1 MDGEMYRKEEQEH
14 KVIPSFSSFN
24 FLYFFNFFFAV
35 KKIRLF
41 ALVLLLTA
49 VSYMAFSQDAAEPTE
64 PASETELAAES
75 ETGTDT
81 EPEEP
86 VISEERQNE
95 IDMMEMELKI
105 SNLVELAEWCRDLGL
120 SEAGTR
126 DELTARLR
134 TALELPGPKPEE
146 DGAQV
151 IVIESARTTEY
162 FSIEEVDEDYAR
174 LSGGVVV
181 TLKDKTATHKISAW
195 EMLYN
200 RTRNILTATGGV
212 EYLKEDG
219 DTRETFRG
227 NSITIN
233 LDTWAGMFVDSVS
246 EKSIAGGDTA
256 YRFTGAVISQ
266 NGEEVS
272 VLRKATITNA
282 KTDEPYWN
290 LTASRLWLL
299 PGTDWALFN
308 GVLKVGEIPVLWV
321 PVFFWPADEFI
332 FHPVVGTRTR
342 EGAFFQTTTYIW
354 GKAKA
359 DPEKESSISKIMGS
373 GADMEK
379 ERQGLFLRTTGRKSL
394 SSDAKRWSISFD
406 GYSNLGFYLGTD
418 LALPAKDHFGG
429 INLTFGMGFSRN
441 VYPVGSE
448 YSPYIGP
455 EDGNILDRDWNTSR
469 LPLLSTDLP
478 FRYRFKVD
486 GSYSAPFASFRWNFP
501 LYSDPN
507 IDRDFFLNRSE
518 TFDWFTLI
526 KNDTEEEE
534 TLSTE
539 TLGSYS
545 WTVSADSTVPVK
557 KVSPYISSLSLS
569 NFSTTLEFASKQTTI
584 SPEMLQEDLRVRDH
598 LLYPDYYFY
607 YPNKWTAYSL
617 SGSIAGTPLT
627 LGNRDTA
634 AAVEEESV
642 ILNEFGLPRS
652 PWETVE
658 ETADATTSPSTDL
671 SPPLLSQTFNPIN
684 DNGLRF
690 TIDYRLAPSS
700 ATEMNFRTAA
710 FDRRENIDFTDIQKT
725 QTRIRTD
732 GTTTFT
738 LTEPNNGLFSTSFA
752 VTGYAEWQK
761 SKLIPEDEDNPTATE
776 KTAEETENANDY
788 KATQFSSV
796 YGFNTSVKP
805 LYWNDIFGTSTV
817 THTLEGKFLRWEFDP
832 ATYNPSQNIDEPTW
846 DFIKGEWTR
855 EDISSHNVGTNLNAS
870 VFEKIQTLSLSSA
883 LPPLFKN
890 YTYSLTLRAW
900 ISETSVSGS
909 YREIVRPGQSATLED
924 PETDMKIQPHTF
936 TETLT
941 FGINKSLRQ
950 SVVYDP
956 DPEHEYFTSA
966 VTTLTLGV
974 LNAQYTA
981 SRVTQWQYDAVSG
994 WTQPDAEDQ
1003 EFVPVS
1009 FTLGYNPTI
1018 KQDSIF
1024 KNMLSY
1030 NIGLTSSLS
1039 LDLLRY
1045 NFSRFT
1051 LGLNANVTVTRF
1063 LDVSLSFLSENASIY
1078 RYLQDIPGFQIEGA
1092 PRVGGEANIF
1102 KDLAD
1107 SFNFFDM
1114 EKRRGSG
1121 FKMKSLNLSL
1131 VHHLGDWDATL
1142 DVKLTPYLDET
1153 VTTNRQYLFNT
1164 EIAFTVRWIP
1174 ISEIK
1179 TEITY
1184 NEKTDRFTQK

>member
-1 MDGEMYRKEEQEH
+1 LRQ
-14 KVIPSFSSFN
+14 
-24 FLYFFNFFFAV
+24 FLFDFAV
-35 KKIRLF
+35 KKSRLL
-41 ALVLLLTA
+41 ALVILLLTA
-49 VSYMAFSQDAAEPTE
+49 VPHIAFAQESAAPEPAEPV
-64 PASETELAAES
+64 AES
-75 ETGTDT
+75 ETGMDA

-86 VISEERQNE
+86 AISEERQNE
-95 IDMMEMELKI
+95 IDLLELELKI
-105 SNLVELAEWCRDLGL
+105 SNLAELAEWCRDLGL

-126 DELTARLR
+126 DELIARLR
-134 TALELPGPKPEE
+134 TALELPKPAPEE

-174 LSGGVVV
+174 LSGGVII

-200 RTRNILTATGGV
+200 RTRNILTASGGV

-227 NSITIN
+227 DSITIN
-233 LDTWAGMFVDSVS
+233 LDTWAGMFIDSVS

-256 YRFTGAVISQ
+256 YRFTGAVIAQ
-266 NGEEVS
+266 NGEDVN
-272 VLRKATITNA
+272 VLRNAKITNA
-282 KTDEPYWN
+282 KTDEPYWS

-299 PGTDWALFN
+299 PGTDWALLS
-308 GVLKVGEIPVLWV
+308 GVLKVGEIPVLWI
-321 PVFFWPADEFI
+321 PAFFWPADEFL

-406 GYSNLGFYLGTD
+406 GYANLGFYLGTD
-418 LALPAKDHFGG
+418 LALPSKDHFGAM
-429 INLTFGMGFSRN
+429 NLTAGLGISRN
-441 VYPVGSE
+441 VYPVGGGFN
-448 YSPYIGP
+448 PYIGT
-455 EDGNILDRDWNTSR
+455 DGTVLDRDWNTSR
-469 LPLLSTDLP
+469 LPLLPADLP
-478 FRYRFKVD
+478 FRYRFKID
-486 GSYSAPFASFRWNFP
+486 GSYSAPFASFKWNFP

-507 IDRDFFLNRSE
+507 IDRDFYLNRSE
-518 TFDWFTLI
+518 TFDWFSLI
-526 KNDTEEEE
+526 KGDTEEEE
-534 TLSTE
+534 ALSTA

-545 WTVSADSTVPVK
+545 WTVSANSTVPVK
-557 KVSPYISSLSLS
+557 RVSPYISSLSLS
-569 NFSTTLEFASKQTTI
+569 NLSTTLEFTSKQTGATALNEI
-584 SPEMLQEDLRVRDH
+584 LLEDPKARDH
-598 LLYPDYYFY
+598 LLYPNYPFY

-617 SGSIAGTPLT
+617 NGSVAGTPLT
-627 LGNRDTA
+627 LGNRNTA
-634 AAVEEESV
+634 VTEEEESAV
-642 ILNEFGLPRS
+642 LNDFGLPRS
-652 PWETVE
+652 PWGVPEE
-658 ETADATTSPSTDL
+658 ETAAATSISADL
-671 SPPLLSQTFNPIN
+671 SPPSLSQTFSPGK

-690 TIDYRLAPSS
+690 TIDYSLTPSS
-700 ATEMNFRTAA
+700 ATEMNFRTSA

-725 QTRIRTD
+725 QTRVRTD
-732 GTTTFT
+732 GSTTFT
-738 LTEPNNGLFSTSFA
+738 LTEPNNGLFSTSLA
-752 VTGYAEWQK
+752 ITGYAEWQK
-761 SKLIPEDEDNPTATE
+761 SQLIPADADNLTPTQIEQQKKDQE
-776 KTAEETENANDY
+776 KAEITENTNNY

-796 YGFNTSVKP
+796 YRFNTSVKP
-805 LYWNDIFGTSTV
+805 LYWNGLFGGSTV

-832 ATYNPSQNIDEPTW
+832 ASYKPAENIDNPAW

-855 EDISSHNVGTNLNAS
+855 EDISAHNTGINLNAS
-870 VFEKIQTLSLSSA
+870 VFDKTQTLSLSAA

-909 YREIVRPGQSATLED
+909 YREIVRTGQSALKD

-941 FGINKSLRQ
+941 FGTGKSLRQ
-950 SVVYDP
+950 SIVYDP

-966 VTTLTLGV
+966 VTTLTLGA

-981 SRVTQWQYDAVSG
+981 SRVTRWRYEESG
-994 WTQPDAEDQ
+994 WRQPDPNDQ
-1003 EFVPVS
+1003 EFIPVS
-1009 FTLGYNPTI
+1009 VNLTYNPTI
-1018 KQDSIF
+1018 KQDAVF
-1024 KNMLSY
+1024 RNMLSY
-1030 NIGLTSSLS
+1030 NIGLTSSLF
-1039 LDLLRY
+1039 LDLHRP

-1051 LGLNANVTVTRF
+1051 LGLTTKATVTRF
-1063 LDVSLSFLSENASIY
+1063 LDISLSFLSENASIY
-1078 RYLQDIPGFQIEGA
+1078 RYMQDIPGFQIEGA
-1092 PRVGGEANIF
+1092 PRVGGETNIF

-1114 EKRRGSG
+1114 DKRRGSG

-1131 VHHLGDWDATL
+1131 VHHLGDWDAAL
-1142 DVKLTPYLDET
+1142 DVKLTPDQDTATKQYRF
-1153 VTTNRQYLFNT
+1153 TT
-1164 EIAFTVRWIP
+1164 EVAFTVRWIP

-1184 NEKTDRFTQK
+1184 NEKTDKFTQK

>member
-1 MDGEMYRKEEQEH
+1 VERP
-14 KVIPSFSSFN
+14 II
-24 FLYFFNFFFAV
+24 
-35 KKIRLF
+35 KKSRIF
-41 ALVLLLTA
+41 ALVLLLAA
-49 VSYMAFSQDAAEPTE
+49 VPYMAFAQDVAAPEPAEEAAEPADTE
-64 PASETELAAES
+64 PA
-75 ETGTDT
+75 
-81 EPEEP
+81 
-86 VISEERQNE
+86 ISEERQNE
-95 IDMMEMELKI
+95 IDMLEMELKI
-105 SNLVELAEWCRDLGL
+105 SNLAELAEWCRDLGL

-126 DELTARLR
+126 DELVGRIR
-134 TALELPGPKPEE
+134 TALALPRPAPEE

-181 TLKDKTATHKISAW
+181 TLKEKTATHKISAW

-200 RTRNILTATGGV
+200 RTRNILTASGGV

-227 NSITIN
+227 ESITIN
-233 LDTWAGMFVDSVS
+233 LDTWAGMFIDSVS
-246 EKSIAGGDTA
+246 EKSVAGGDTA
-256 YRFTGAVISQ
+256 YRFTGAVIAQ
-266 NGEEVS
+266 NGEDVS
-272 VLRKATITNA
+272 VLRNAKITNA
-282 KTDEPYWN
+282 KTDEPYWS

-299 PGTDWALFN
+299 PGTDWALLS

-321 PVFFWPADEFI
+321 PAFFWPADEFL

-379 ERQGLFLRTTGRKSL
+379 EQQGLFLRTTGRKSL
-394 SSDAKRWSISFD
+394 GSDTKRWSISLD
-406 GYSNLGFYLGTD
+406 GYANLGFYLGTD
-418 LALPAKDHFGG
+418 LALPAKDHFGAT
-429 INLTFGMGFSRN
+429 NLTFGLGISRN
-441 VYPVGSE
+441 VYPVGGGFN
-448 YSPYIGP
+448 PYIGT
-455 EDGNILDRDWNTSR
+455 DGAVLDRDWNTSR
-469 LPLLSTDLP
+469 LPLLPTDLP
-478 FRYRFKVD
+478 FRYRFKID
-486 GSYSAPFASFRWNFP
+486 GSYSAPFASFKWNFP

-507 IDRDFFLNRSE
+507 IDRDFYLNRSE

-526 KNDTEEEE
+526 KGDTEEEE
-534 TLSTE
+534 TLSTA
-539 TLGSYS
+539 TLGSYA
-545 WTVSADSTVPVK
+545 WTVSANSTVPVK

-569 NFSTTLEFASKQTTI
+569 NLSTTLEFAAKQTSI
-584 SPEMLQEDLRVRDH
+584 SNEILAEDPKARDH
-598 LLYPDYYFY
+598 LLYPGYYFY
-607 YPNKWTAYSL
+607 YPSKWTAYSL
-617 SGSIAGTPLT
+617 NGSVAGTPLT
-627 LGNRDTA
+627 LGNRNTA
-634 AAVEEESV
+634 TLEEEESTV
-642 ILNEFGLPRS
+642 LNDFGLPRS
-652 PWETVE
+652 PWGVPAEE
-658 ETADATTSPSTDL
+658 ETAAATSLSADL
-671 SPPLLSQTFNPIN
+671 SPPALSQTFSSAK

-690 TIDYRLAPSS
+690 TIDYRLTPSS
-700 ATEMNFRTAA
+700 ATEMNFRTSA

-725 QTRIRTD
+725 LTRVRTD
-732 GTTTFT
+732 GSTTFT
-738 LTEPNNGLFSTSFA
+738 LTEPNNGLFSTAFS

-761 SKLIPEDEDNPTATE
+761 SQLIPVDEDNPTTTE
-776 KTAEETENANDY
+776 KTAEITENTNNY

-796 YGFNTSVKP
+796 YRFSTSVKP
-805 LYWNDIFGTSTV
+805 LYWNELFGGSTV

-832 ATYNPSQNIDEPTW
+832 ASYKPVENIDNPTW

-855 EDISSHNVGTNLNAS
+855 EDITAHNTGINLNAS
-870 VFEKIQTLSLSSA
+870 VFDKTQTLSLSAA

-909 YREIVRPGQSATLED
+909 YREIVRPGQASTLKD

-941 FGINKSLRQ
+941 FATGKSLRQ

-966 VTTLTLGV
+966 VTTLTLGP

-981 SRVTQWQYDAVSG
+981 SRVTRWRYEESG
-994 WTQPDAEDQ
+994 WRQPDATDQ
-1003 EFVPVS
+1003 EFIPVS
-1009 FTLGYNPTI
+1009 FNLTYNPTI
-1018 KQDSIF
+1018 KQDAVF
-1024 KNMLSY
+1024 RNMLSY
-1030 NIGLTSSLS
+1030 NIGLTSSLF
-1039 LDLLRY
+1039 LDLHRP

-1051 LGLNANVTVTRF
+1051 LGLTAKATVTRF
-1063 LDVSLSFLSENASIY
+1063 LDFSLSFLSENASIY

-1092 PRVGGEANIF
+1092 PRVGGETNLF

-1114 EKRRGSG
+1114 EKRRSSG

-1131 VHHLGDWDATL
+1131 VHHLGDWDAAL
-1142 DVKLTPYLDET
+1142 DVKLTPDQDT
-1153 VTTNRQYLFNT
+1153 ATRQYRFTT
-1164 EIAFTVRWIP
+1164 EVAFTVRWIP

-1184 NEKTDRFTQK
+1184 NEKTDKFTQK

>member
-1 MDGEMYRKEEQEH
+1 VERLVFK
-14 KVIPSFSSFN
+14 KSRV
-24 FLYFFNFFFAV
+24 FA
-35 KKIRLF
+35 L
-41 ALVLLLTA
+41 LVLLLVA
-49 VSYMAFSQDAAEPTE
+49 VPYIAFAQDAAVTETE
-64 PASETELAAES
+64 PAAETEPGTENETEPNEEAAE
-75 ETGTDT
+75 G
-81 EPEEP
+81 EEAA
-86 VISEERQNE
+86 VSEERQNE
-95 IDMMEMELKI
+95 IDMLEMELKI
-105 SNLVELAEWCRDLGL
+105 SNLEELAEWCRDLGL

-126 DELTARLR
+126 DALIARLR
-134 TALELPGPKPEE
+134 TALELPRPEPEE
-146 DGAQV
+146 EGAQV

-212 EYLKEDG
+212 DYLKEDG

-227 NSITIN
+227 ESITIN
-233 LDTWAGMFVDSVS
+233 LDTWAGMFIDSVS
-246 EKSIAGGDTA
+246 EKSVAGGDTA

-272 VLRKATITNA
+272 VLRDAKITNA
-282 KTDEPYWN
+282 KTDEPYWS

-299 PGTDWALFN
+299 PGTDWALLS

-321 PVFFWPADEFI
+321 PAFFWPSDEFL

-394 SSDAKRWSISFD
+394 GSDAKRWSVSVD
-406 GYSNLGFYLGTD
+406 GYANLGFYLGTD
-418 LALPAKDHFGG
+418 LALPAKDHFGAT
-429 INLTFGMGFSRN
+429 NFTFGLGISRN
-441 VYPVGSE
+441 VYPVGAGFN
-448 YSPYIGP
+448 PYIGT
-455 EDGNILDRDWNTSR
+455 DGNVLDRDWNSSR
-469 LPLLSTDLP
+469 LPFLPTDLP
-478 FRYRFKVD
+478 FRYRFKID
-486 GSYSAPFASFRWNFP
+486 GSFSLSFASFKWDLP

-507 IDRDFFLNRSE
+507 IDRDFYLNRSE
-518 TFDWFTLI
+518 TFDWFTLL

-534 TLSTE
+534 LSTT
-539 TLGSYS
+539 TLGSYV
-545 WTVSADSTVPVK
+545 WTVSANSTVPVK
-557 KVSPYISSLSLS
+557 KVTPYISSLSLS
-569 NFSTTLEFASKQTTI
+569 NFATTLEFAAKQTSESVVT
-584 SPEMLQEDLRVRDH
+584 EMLKEDPKARDH
-598 LLYPDYYFY
+598 LLYPGYYFY
-607 YPNKWTAYSL
+607 YPNKWTVYSL
-617 SGSIAGTPLT
+617 NGSVAGTPLT
-627 LGNRDTA
+627 LGNRA
-634 AAVEEESV
+634 AAPAEEESV
-642 ILNEFGLPRS
+642 VLNEFGLPRS
-652 PWETVE
+652 PWAVAE
-658 ETADATTSPSTDL
+658 EESAAASASSSIDL
-671 SPPLLSQTFNPIN
+671 SPPSLSQTFSSGK

-690 TIDYRLAPSS
+690 TMDYRLTPSS
-700 ATEMNFRTAA
+700 ATEMNFRTGA
-710 FDRRENIDFTDIQKT
+710 FDRRENIDFADIQKT
-725 QTRIRTD
+725 QTRVRTD
-732 GTTTFT
+732 GSTTFT
-738 LTEPNNGLFSTSFA
+738 LAEPNNGFFSTAFS

-761 SKLIPEDEDNPTATE
+761 SKLIPVDEDNPTAAE
-776 KTAEETENANDY
+776 KTAEETENTNNY

-796 YGFNTSVKP
+796 YRFNTSIKP
-805 LYWNDIFGTSTV
+805 LYWNDIFGASTV

-832 ATYNPSQNIDEPTW
+832 ESYKPAQNIDDPTW

-855 EDISSHNVGTNLNAS
+855 EDITAHSMGTSLNAS
-870 VFEKIQTLSLSSA
+870 VFDKTQTLSLSAA

-909 YREIVRPGQSATLED
+909 YREIVRPGQDSALKD

-941 FGINKSLRQ
+941 FGTGKTLRQ

-966 VTTLTLGV
+966 VTTLTLGA

-981 SRVTQWQYDAVSG
+981 SRVTLWRYTTTG
-994 WTQPDAEDQ
+994 WTQPDSTDQ
-1003 EFVPVS
+1003 DFIPVS
-1009 FTLGYNPTI
+1009 FSLGYNPTI
-1018 KQDSIF
+1018 KQDSVF

-1030 NIGLTSSLS
+1030 NIGLTSSLF
-1039 LDLLRY
+1039 LDLQRY

-1051 LGLNANVTVTRF
+1051 LGLTAKATVTRF
-1063 LDVSLSFLSENASIY
+1063 LDFSLTFLSENASIY
-1078 RYLQDIPGFQIEGA
+1078 RYMQDIPGFQIEGA
-1092 PRVGGEANIF
+1092 PRVGGEANLF

-1107 SFNFFDM
+1107 SFNLFDM

-1121 FKMKSLNLSL
+1121 FKMKSMNLSL

-1142 DVKLTPYLDET
+1142 DVKMTPYLDDT
-1153 VTTNRQYLFNT
+1153 VTTNRQYRFNT
-1164 EIAFTVRWIP
+1164 EVAFIVRWIP